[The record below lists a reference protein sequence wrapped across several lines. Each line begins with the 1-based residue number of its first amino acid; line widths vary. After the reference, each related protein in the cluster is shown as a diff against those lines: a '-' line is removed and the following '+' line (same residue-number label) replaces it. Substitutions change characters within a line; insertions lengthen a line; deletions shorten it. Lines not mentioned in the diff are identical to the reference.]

1 MASASPA
8 APRQR
13 VNFTQWNSR
22 GELIRLITILSVPV
36 MISNSLQT
44 LITFTDTRMC
54 SLLGAPALAA
64 MGVGRS
70 GMFFV
75 LSVFMG
81 LGVGIT
87 AYVARLTGAQQHEQ
101 ARIYSTIGVVTGA
114 IAGTVLMLL
123 GYAIGRGPIS
133 GMVAASGHNL
143 ADAQN
148 ILAQQYTWSFM
159 ATLFAGLAFMGAQF
173 AAISIFNALGRTA
186 FPMWLLA
193 ISNVLNLIGNW
204 LFIPGPGIENIRS
217 ALHLPA
223 LGVAGSALSTVVTN
237 VFALAVALIWL
248 ARGRL
253 IELRWDMIS
262 HPFAKVWDMLKIGLP
277 VTLQMGLRSIS
288 MMILIKVITYLP
300 DSVIGQSAMQV
311 GIQVESI
318 AFMPA
323 LAFATAAS
331 TLVGQ
336 NLGAQQPRQARS
348 GAMYC
353 LVANV
358 VVMTVLA
365 AMIWLWP
372 EFFVRLFIGDNAPEV
387 IDPTAH
393 FLKVLAL
400 CLPGLGIG
408 QTLLGV
414 LRGAGDT
421 LFTIWISVIAMYCI
435 RLPLAWL
442 LAFESN
448 GLLGIGG
455 YGWGLHGI
463 WWAMTLSVYVEMG
476 ITVWR
481 FATGKW
487 ARVRLHHA

>member
-8 APRQR
+8 AARQG
-13 VNFTQWNSR
+13 VNFTQWSSR
-22 GELIRLITILSVPV
+22 GELIRLIAILSLPV

-54 SLLGAPALAA
+54 SILGAPALAA

-70 GMFFV
+70 AMFFV

-101 ARIYSTIGVVTGA
+101 ARIYSTLGIVTGA
-114 IAGTVLMLL
+114 LFGAVLMLL
-123 GYAIGRGPIS
+123 GYAIGQGPIS
-133 GMVAASGHNL
+133 NMVAAGGHNL

-148 ILAQQYTWSFM
+148 QVAQQYTWSFL
-159 ATLFAGLAFMGAQF
+159 ATLFSGLAFMGAQF

-186 FPMWLLA
+186 FPMWLLV
-193 ISNVLNLIGNW
+193 ISNVLNLAGNW
-204 LFIPGPGIENIRS
+204 LFIPGPGVEPLRA

-223 LGVAGSALSTVVTN
+223 LGVAGSALSTVATN
-237 VFALAVALIWL
+237 VFALVVALVWL

-253 IELRWDMIS
+253 IELRPSMLP
-262 HPFAKVWDMLKIGLP
+262 HPLTKVWDMLRIGLP

-288 MMILIKVITYLP
+288 MLILIKVITYLP
-300 DSVIGQSAMQV
+300 DSVVGQSAMQV

-348 GAMYC
+348 SAMHC

-358 VVMTVLA
+358 AVMTVLA
-365 AMIWLWP
+365 GVIWLWP

-387 IDPTAH
+387 IGPTAH

-421 LFTIWISVIAMYCI
+421 MFTIWISVIAMYCV

-442 LAFESN
+442 LAFDGS
-448 GLLGIGG
+448 GLSLHG
-455 YGWGLHGI
+455 YNLGLHGI

-487 ARVRLHHA
+487 ARVKLHHG